1 MRKNAHVLLGTCSC
15 FFMFTMDMVICMFY
29 PRHMQL
35 NPSSKSKFAQVE
47 FFDLLLSRSLAPMSW
62 SQILCFF
69 FCTLHFLVSV
79 FHWDWEIEPS
89 ECTIYIYTNIHIH
102 NYHLSLSGEGL
113 SNMSR
118 VILPESLE
126 DYMISYWGALQLP
139 IAKDAC
145 YFLTNLYLCCLH
157 QPVWI
162 SYVYISYVYTWS
174 YMQNQ
179 VSLRM
184 KPSPFRVILG
194 YTGIPLVYDDIN
206 RAPPHF
212 MIGYWDSLWHWVH
225 SILYY
230 IFEVTN
236 QQLAIIVT
244 LIWITCIYIY
254 NYIYMIY
261 AHIHIWQALHIMY
274 VCIYIYTCIIDTYDT

>member
-15 FFMFTMDMVICMFY
+15 FFMLAMDMVICMFY
-29 PRHMQL
+29 PCHMHL

-69 FCTLHFLVSV
+69 LHTPLFSISV
-79 FHWDWEIEPS
+79 PLGLGNWTFRMYYIYIQ
-89 ECTIYIYTNIHIH
+89 IYIYNHIH

-162 SYVYISYVYTWS
+162 SYVYCVH
-174 YMQNQ
+174 
-179 VSLRM
+179 
-184 KPSPFRVILG
+184 IL
-194 YTGIPLVYDDIN
+194 
-206 RAPPHF
+206 
-212 MIGYWDSLWHWVH
+212 
-225 SILYY
+225 
-230 IFEVTN
+230 
-236 QQLAIIVT
+236 
-244 LIWITCIYIY
+244 CIYI
-254 NYIYMIY
+254 I
-261 AHIHIWQALHIMY
+261 IHAKSGKPKNEAIPIQSYSWVY
-274 VCIYIYTCIIDTYDT
+274 RYTPCLWWYKSSPILWLVTGTVYGIGFTVF